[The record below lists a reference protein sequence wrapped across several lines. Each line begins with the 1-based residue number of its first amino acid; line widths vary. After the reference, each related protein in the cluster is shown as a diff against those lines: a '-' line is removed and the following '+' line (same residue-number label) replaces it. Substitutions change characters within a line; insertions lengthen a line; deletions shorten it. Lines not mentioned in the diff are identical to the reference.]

1 MNDYEKIISKL
12 EEHKEHATKF
22 REELKVGLNTVA
34 IKIEDLTTHQKIAN
48 GRTGKLEETVNNLR
62 IEDVLMNEKLKT
74 MKIGSKMISDRTWA
88 VITSVVSVLTVSIIM
103 WVINK

>member
-1 MNDYEKIISKL
+1 MNDYEKIIEKL

-103 WVINK
+103 WIINK